1 MARARRRS
9 GPRAPRLPRRPQ
21 PGAAAVVGPTLD
33 LDAARI
39 LEGARFHF
47 LMRNPFLGVLA
58 LGMPWT
64 ESKTV
69 RSIACDGRVL
79 YYRPDFVRSAPP
91 MRLEGH
97 FLHVLLHWALG
108 HPWRG
113 EGREARRWQ
122 SASDLSLVPLFLRS
136 AYDYR
141 EILPLKASVD
151 LARDRSTEEIYTLLP
166 PPEENPPED
175 ATVADVAE
183 CWQEPSGEASSGRD
197 LQERWRDRIVQAA
210 QSMAYTGEGREAA
223 EEVLASIGR
232 PRLHWRS
239 ELVRFL
245 QRAYAQDYSWIPPN
259 RRHLSAG
266 VILPGT
272 RTRSVGTLA
281 IVIDTSG
288 SIDPASARAFLSE
301 VQGIADL
308 VGGSGRLVVLEADDA
323 VRSVREIRP
332 GVPVP
337 LEFHGRGGTDF
348 RPAFEWAS
356 RSGTI
361 RPTGLVYL
369 TDGQG
374 TFPERTPPFPVL
386 WVMPQ
391 PLRVPFGAVVA
402 LPGL

>member
-9 GPRAPRLPRRPQ
+9 GPRAARPSRG
-21 PGAAAVVGPTLD
+21 PGSPLAAPVEPTLD
-33 LDAARI
+33 LEAARI

-58 LGMPWT
+58 LGIPWK
-64 ESKTV
+64 ESRTV

-79 YYRPDFVRSAPP
+79 HYRPDFVRTAPP

-113 EGREARRWQ
+113 EGRDARKWQ

-141 EILPLKASVD
+141 EVLPLKASVD
-151 LARDRSTEEIYTLLP
+151 LARDRSTEEIYALLP

-175 ATVADVAE
+175 AIVADIAE

-197 LQERWRDRIVQAA
+197 LRERWRDRIVLAA

-223 EEVLASIGR
+223 EEILASIGR
-232 PRLHWRS
+232 PQLYWRS

-245 QRAYAQDYSWIPPN
+245 QRAYAQDYSWIPPS
-259 RRHLSAG
+259 RRYLSAG
-266 VILPGT
+266 LILPGT

-281 IVIDTSG
+281 IAIDTSG
-288 SIDPASARAFLSE
+288 SIDPAGARAFLSE

-308 VGGSGRLVVLEADDA
+308 VGGSGRLVVVEADDA

-332 GVPVP
+332 GIPVP

-374 TFPERTPPFPVL
+374 TFPERTPAFPVL
-386 WVMPQ
+386 WVMPR
-391 PLRVPFGAVVA
+391 PVRVPFGAVVA

>member
-1 MARARRRS
+1 MTRARRRS
-9 GPRAPRLPRRPQ
+9 GPRAARPPRPPELPV
-21 PGAAAVVGPTLD
+21 AAPVEPTLD
-33 LDAARI
+33 LEAARI

-47 LMRNPFLGVLA
+47 LMRNPFFGVLA
-58 LGMPWT
+58 LGMPWK
-64 ESKTV
+64 ESTTV

-79 YYRPDFVRSAPP
+79 YYRPDFVRTAPP

-113 EGREARRWQ
+113 EGRDARKWQ

-141 EILPLKASVD
+141 EVLPLKASVD
-151 LARDRSTEEIYTLLP
+151 LARDRSTEEIYALLP

-175 ATVADVAE
+175 AIVADIAE
-183 CWQEPSGEASSGRD
+183 CWQESSGEASSGRD
-197 LQERWRDRIVQAA
+197 LRSRWRDRIVQAA
-210 QSMAYTGEGREAA
+210 QSMAYTGEGRDAA
-223 EEVLASIGR
+223 EEILASIGR
-232 PRLHWRS
+232 PQLYWRS

-259 RRHLSAG
+259 RRYLSAG
-266 VILPGT
+266 LILPGT

-281 IVIDTSG
+281 IAIDTSG

-323 VRSVREIRP
+323 IRSVREIRP
-332 GVPVP
+332 GVPIP

-374 TFPERTPPFPVL
+374 TFPERSPPFPVL

-391 PLRVPFGAVVA
+391 PMRVPFGAVVA

>member
-9 GPRAPRLPRRPQ
+9 GPRAARPSRG
-21 PGAAAVVGPTLD
+21 PGSPLAAPVEPTLD
-33 LDAARI
+33 LEAARI

-58 LGMPWT
+58 LGIPWK
-64 ESKTV
+64 ESRTV

-79 YYRPDFVRSAPP
+79 HYRPDFVRTAPP

-113 EGREARRWQ
+113 EGRDARKWQ

-141 EILPLKASVD
+141 EVLPLKASVD
-151 LARDRSTEEIYTLLP
+151 LARDRSAEEIYALLP

-175 ATVADVAE
+175 AIVADIAE

-197 LQERWRDRIVQAA
+197 LRERWRDRIVLAA

-223 EEVLASIGR
+223 EEILASIGR
-232 PRLHWRS
+232 PQLYWRS

-245 QRAYAQDYSWIPPN
+245 QRAYAQDYSWIPPS
-259 RRHLSAG
+259 RRYLSVG
-266 VILPGT
+266 LILPGT

-281 IVIDTSG
+281 IAIDTSG
-288 SIDPASARAFLSE
+288 SIDPAGARAFLSE

-308 VGGSGRLVVLEADDA
+308 VGGSGRLVVIEADDA
-323 VRSVREIRP
+323 VRAVRDLRP

-348 RPAFEWAS
+348 RPAFEWAARTGS
-356 RSGTI
+356 I
-361 RPTGLVYL
+361 APTGLVYL

-374 TFPERTPPFPVL
+374 TFPDRAPPFPVL

-391 PLRVPFGAVVA
+391 AIGVPFGAVVT

>member
-1 MARARRRS
+1 
-9 GPRAPRLPRRPQ
+9 
-21 PGAAAVVGPTLD
+21 VGPVLD
-33 LDAARI
+33 LEAARV
-39 LEGARFHF
+39 LEAARFHF
-47 LMRNPFLGVLA
+47 LMRNPFLGVIA
-58 LGMPWT
+58 LGMPWK
-64 ESKTV
+64 ESSTV
-69 RSIACDGRVL
+69 RTIACDGRAL

-97 FLHVLLHWALG
+97 FLHILLHWALG

-113 EGREARRWQ
+113 EGRDARKWQ

-151 LARDRSTEEIYTLLP
+151 LARDRSTEEIYSLLP

-175 ATVADVAE
+175 APISEVAE
-183 CWQEPSGEASSGRD
+183 CWQEPSGEARTGRD
-197 LQERWRDRIVQAA
+197 LKERWRDRIVQAA
-210 QSMAYTGEGREAA
+210 QSMAYTGEDRTAA
-223 EEVLASIGR
+223 VEILSSLGR
-232 PRLHWRS
+232 PQLHWRS

-259 RRHLSAG
+259 RRYLAEG
-266 VILPGT
+266 ILLPGT

-281 IVIDTSG
+281 IAIDTSG
-288 SIDPASARAFLSE
+288 SIDPARAHSFLSE

-308 VGGSGRLVVLEADDA
+308 VGGSGRLIVIEADDA

-337 LEFHGRGGTDF
+337 LEFRGRGGIDF

-356 RSGTI
+356 RSGTLT
-361 RPTGLVYL
+361 PTGLVYL

-374 TFPERTPPFPVL
+374 TFPERPPAFPVL
-386 WVMPQ
+386 WVVPQ
-391 PLRVPFGAVVA
+391 PVTVPFGAVVV
-402 LPGL
+402 LPDG

>member
-1 MARARRRS
+1 MARTRRRY
-9 GPRAPRLPRRPQ
+9 GPRAARPSRG
-21 PGAAAVVGPTLD
+21 PGSPLAAPVEPTLD
-33 LDAARI
+33 LEAARI

-58 LGMPWT
+58 LGIPWK
-64 ESKTV
+64 ESRTV

-79 YYRPDFVRSAPP
+79 HYRPDFVRTAPP

-113 EGREARRWQ
+113 EGRDARKWQ

-141 EILPLKASVD
+141 EVLPLKASVD
-151 LARDRSTEEIYTLLP
+151 LARDRSAEEIYALLP

-175 ATVADVAE
+175 AIVADVAE

-197 LQERWRDRIVQAA
+197 LRERWRDRIVLAA
-210 QSMAYTGEGREAA
+210 HSMAYTGEGREAA
-223 EEVLASIGR
+223 GEILASIGR
-232 PRLHWRS
+232 PQLYWRS

-245 QRAYAQDYSWIPPN
+245 QRAYAQDYSWIPPS
-259 RRHLSAG
+259 RRYLSVG
-266 VILPGT
+266 LILPGT

-281 IVIDTSG
+281 IAIDTSG
-288 SIDPASARAFLSE
+288 SIDPAGARAFLSE

-308 VGGSGRLVVLEADDA
+308 VGGSGRLVVVEADDA

-332 GVPVP
+332 GIPVP

-348 RPAFEWAS
+348 RPAFEWAARTGS
-356 RSGTI
+356 I
-361 RPTGLVYL
+361 APTGLVYL

-374 TFPERTPPFPVL
+374 TFPDRAPPFPVL
-386 WVMPQ
+386 WVMPHAIG
-391 PLRVPFGAVVA
+391 VPFGAVVT
-402 LPGL
+402 LPWL